1 MNIGEVAAETGVTAK
16 SIRYYES
23 IDLIPAAERTKAG
36 YRQYGERDVQIL
48 RFIKRSRGLGF
59 SVAQVAELL
68 SLYQDRSRASGEVKG
83 IVEARLSDVEQKI
96 SQLESIRAT
105 LRKLADRCH
114 GDERPDCPILDEFA
128 GISNSVS
135 YTHLTL
141 PTILRV

>member
-83 IVEARLSDVEQKI
+83 IVEARLSDVELKI

-128 GISNSVS
+128 GISN
-135 YTHLTL
+135 
-141 PTILRV
+141 

>member
-36 YRQYGERDVQIL
+36 YRQYGERDVQTL
-48 RFIKRSRGLGF
+48 HFIKRSRSLGF
-59 SVAQVAELL
+59 SVAEVAELL

-83 IVEARLSDVEQKI
+83 IVEARLSEVDQKI
-96 SQLESIRAT
+96 NQLESIRAT

-128 GISNSVS
+128 GISN
-135 YTHLTL
+135 
-141 PTILRV
+141 